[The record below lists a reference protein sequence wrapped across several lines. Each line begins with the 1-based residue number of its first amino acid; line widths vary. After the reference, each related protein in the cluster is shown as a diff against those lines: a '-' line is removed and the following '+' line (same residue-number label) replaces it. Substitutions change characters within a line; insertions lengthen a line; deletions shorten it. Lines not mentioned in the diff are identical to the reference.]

1 MGHVI
6 GPQTRGDE
14 VSRATFNERTIP
26 TGLPTTLQPKRRP
39 KPVKVEGH
47 NNATR
52 IGIVGQ
58 HVTHRR
64 RIAIGAI
71 GEGHHDVVR

>member
-1 MGHVI
+1 M
-6 GPQTRGDE
+6 TRIVRAKATVAE
-14 VSRATFNERTIP
+14 VSGATFNEWAIP
-26 TGLPTTLQPKRRP
+26 TGLPTTLQPKRRA